1 MAICILGDIHFRDDK
16 PYFVETCEKFLDWY
30 NNDSFNSKDND
41 LILLGDL
48 VERPTLSGRVAEF
61 LERFYNYT
69 KFRSIHIVVGNH
81 DLKRHF
87 GVEQLAYDRLYG
99 FQYSAVY
106 DKVFNIVPYIFR
118 SFILFLTFVVANWAM
133 CTLFDGEGSM
143 KNIFIDTAY
152 ALIPYVASGLIATVL
167 SHIFVDDEY
176 IFISAIEIIGAA
188 WTVVLFLSGMKAVH
202 QFSFGKT
209 LALLLL
215 TLVAMIAILFL
226 LILLLTLFQQVLI
239 FIFSIYTELSY
250 RLRV

>member
-1 MAICILGDIHFRDDK
+1 MLDLTKGQFVKHVLFHPFEGFEDLRWKKGGSMRIALVVLCLL
-16 PYFVETCEKFLDWY
+16 FVEK
-30 NNDSFNSKDND
+30 
-41 LILLGDL
+41 
-48 VERPTLSGRVAEF
+48 
-61 LERFYNYT
+61 
-69 KFRSIHIVVGNH
+69 
-81 DLKRHF
+81 
-87 GVEQLAYDRLYG
+87 LAYDRMYG
-99 FQYSAVY
+99 FQYAAVY

-152 ALIPYVASGLIATVL
+152 SLIPYVVSGLVATVL
-167 SHIFVDDEY
+167 SHLFVADEY
-176 IFISAIEIIGAA
+176 IFISAIEIVGTA

-209 LALLLL
+209 LALLAL
-215 TLVAMIAILFL
+215 TLLAMIAILFL